1 VSLAATKEQLQSYVL
16 NVANDLGLNN
26 ITMELDALMGEL
38 PWLQ

>member
-38 PWLQ
+38 P